1 MNFINGGVVA
11 AKGFRANGVHCG
23 IRKNKTKKD
32 LLRPKY
38 FMCNIIAFSLTS
50 LSIVIF
56 CLVDALLINQS
67 MKDKIEFSIMNK
79 VLLSLPTNAQEI
91 LLMYGI
97 TLLKNKQMFF
107 EYQSTGYLTPFDEL
121 KYINQELTHDILQES
136 LDKHFSINTYINN
149 KISQKSNR
157 FKNLN
162 DYLAKINTENSCKTY
177 IEYFYTNK
185 DRLEFEPFTSFNET
199 LYPQDVLITECR
211 GIGNG
216 INSKGHKTALDSLIN
231 TIMNYYT
238 DFKQDEEKSEES
250 MFKRVNDEVFS
261 TFLVQTDLLLDKTIM
276 NYYLALDKD
285 YSKHKQ
291 SNTTLLNTFF
301 IVIVLFALAVDCFY
315 IWRFTLQFIDKNNVI
330 NEIEPCLY
338 NTIIF

>member
-1 MNFINGGVVA
+1 
-11 AKGFRANGVHCG
+11 
-23 IRKNKTKKD
+23 
-32 LLRPKY
+32 
-38 FMCNIIAFSLTS
+38 
-50 LSIVIF
+50 
-56 CLVDALLINQS
+56 
-67 MKDKIEFSIMNK
+67 
-79 VLLSLPTNAQEI
+79 
-91 LLMYGI
+91 
-97 TLLKNKQMFF
+97 
-107 EYQSTGYLTPFDEL
+107 
-121 KYINQELTHDILQES
+121 
-136 LDKHFSINTYINN
+136 
-149 KISQKSNR
+149 
-157 FKNLN
+157 
-162 DYLAKINTENSCKTY
+162 
-177 IEYFYTNK
+177 
-185 DRLEFEPFTSFNET
+185 
-199 LYPQDVLITECR
+199 
-211 GIGNG
+211 
-216 INSKGHKTALDSLIN
+216 
-231 TIMNYYT
+231 MNYYT